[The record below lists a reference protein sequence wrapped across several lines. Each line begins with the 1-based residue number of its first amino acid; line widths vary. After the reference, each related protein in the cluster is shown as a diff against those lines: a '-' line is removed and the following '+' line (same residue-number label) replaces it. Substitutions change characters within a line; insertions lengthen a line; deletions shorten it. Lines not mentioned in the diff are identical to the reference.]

1 MIYVRRMSEIALLDK
16 FVAWVKEL
24 AEKAR
29 SASLSVNFEI
39 CPPTLNPAAKV
50 DFESSEI
57 LARITFWG
65 DGSFHA
71 EAIDP
76 GTSTTILSRHGQAL
90 TNRAFS
96 EEFRDVLNLV
106 AINSP
111 SIYGFTV

>member
-1 MIYVRRMSEIALLDK
+1 M
-16 FVAWVKEL
+16 
-24 AEKAR
+24 
-29 SASLSVNFEI
+29 
-39 CPPTLNPAAKV
+39 

-111 SIYGFTV
+111 SRDP